1 MEDGFVKVY
10 REIREWSLFNDSR
23 CVHML
28 VYLLSSANHKKKK
41 FFFDGKEVEVD
52 EGQLITGREKIS
64 IETGIP
70 CTSIERILGKLEKV
84 GEIEQRKTTRNRLI
98 TMKKWNKFQA
108 KRTTDG
114 QQTDNERTT
123 SGQQTDTNKNVKNE
137 KNDKNKSVETP
148 LSIALENFYLMRKQ
162 KKNPMTD
169 RAKELLMI
177 DLKKLSSDEQTQIKI
192 IEQSILRGWAGVFP
206 LNVQVTDQ
214 SETQS
219 QVKLSPEAEARI
231 AEAFRLDEEAKRK
244 QKEKDMGVNHANA
257 AKLDSFIANI
267 G

>member
-1 MEDGFVKVY
+1 MQ
-10 REIREWSLFNDSR
+10 S
-23 CVHML
+23 
-28 VYLLSSANHKKKK
+28 
-41 FFFDGKEVEVD
+41 
-52 EGQLITGREKIS
+52 
-64 IETGIP
+64 
-70 CTSIERILGKLEKV
+70 
-84 GEIEQRKTTRNRLI
+84 
-98 TMKKWNKFQA
+98 
-108 KRTTDG
+108 
-114 QQTDNERTT
+114 
-123 SGQQTDTNKNVKNE
+123 
-137 KNDKNKSVETP
+137 P
-148 LSIALENFYLMRKQ
+148 LDVALENFYDMRKT
-162 KKNPMTD
+162 KKNPITEYG
-169 RAKELLMI
+169 KELLI
-177 DLKKLSSDEQTQIKI
+177 KDIKRLSSDEQTQIKI